1 MTAAVATANCLQS
14 LLVGIRRRLT
24 PQELGVEV
32 GPRQSAGPGV
42 SQEQVARALG
52 ISLRHYSGLETGSK
66 RPSLRLL
73 ASMTRVMVMS
83 EEERAVVLDSLLD

>member
-1 MTAAVATANCLQS
+1 MTAAVATANSLQS

-24 PQELGVEV
+24 PQELGVTV

-52 ISLRHYSGLETGSK
+52 ISLRHYSAWRTARSG
-66 RPSLRLL
+66 R
-73 ASMTRVMVMS
+73 AWTRWPPFARCWS
-83 EEERAVVLDSLLD
+83 